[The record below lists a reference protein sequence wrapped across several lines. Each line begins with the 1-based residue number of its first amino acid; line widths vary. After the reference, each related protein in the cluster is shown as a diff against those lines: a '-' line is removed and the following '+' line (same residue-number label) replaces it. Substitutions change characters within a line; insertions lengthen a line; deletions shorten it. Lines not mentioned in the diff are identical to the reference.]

1 MVIDYL
7 KNCLI
12 NSERNE
18 KELLTALLNM
28 LADYPNSTI
37 GIPFS
42 DPVPDLIA
50 KQDIVAV
57 K

>member
-18 KELLTALLNM
+18 KELSTALLNM

-42 DPVPDLIA
+42 EPVPDLIA